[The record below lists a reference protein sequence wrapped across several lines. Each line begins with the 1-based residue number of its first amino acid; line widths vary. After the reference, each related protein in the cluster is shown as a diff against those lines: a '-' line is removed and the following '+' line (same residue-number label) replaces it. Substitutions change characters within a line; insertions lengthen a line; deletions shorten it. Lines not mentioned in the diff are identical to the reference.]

1 MNDWEF
7 KLALR
12 GIDPYAPCGVQE
24 TPKKPAYKSPI
35 KTVDVGLCELVG
47 KADQDGYLW
56 LDIAL
61 PDGDMFERRNRRD
74 IDKWLAKNEGVKPLT
89 LLQPQGNI
97 RKQLV
102 LSTQAKIRCSID
114 FKWDI
119 DTDLYRIEIYAHLD
133 TYFLKLG
140 DKIETPAFGMECLSY
155 ELPFF
160 AERPVFGLLK
170 VKESDLVSAV
180 QYALADSRLPS
191 RKDCF

>member
-12 GIDPYAPCGVQE
+12 GIDPYAPCGLRE
-24 TPKKPAYKSPI
+24 APTEPAYKSPI
-35 KTVDVGLCELVG
+35 KTVDVGLSELVG
-47 KADQDGYLW
+47 KADENGYLW
-56 LDIAL
+56 LDVA
-61 PDGDMFERRNRRD
+61 PPYGDMFADRD
-74 IDKWLAKNEGVKPLT
+74 RDDINHWLAKNKGIKPLT

-102 LSTQAKIRCSID
+102 LSTTAKTRCSID
-114 FKWDI
+114 FKWDM

-133 TYFLKLG
+133 TNFLKLG
-140 DKIETPAFGMECLSY
+140 DKIPTPAFGMECLSY

-170 VKESDLVSAV
+170 VKESDLVNAV